1 MLAFFSPFLTQL
13 QERLNKLGVCL
24 SHGRRDTLL
33 KLLGGH
39 FADKVVERIKSG
51 RVFRGTGDNW
61 DLKVLRGH
69 MRKDVQNED
78 LHLFASN
85 LIENRLNFLHLPNVH
100 PKGDIVNFP
109 RQHFSLN
116 VNEWK
121 VYINCA
127 KILVGRIVLEF
138 FPKFKWLKSVIPAHI
153 PHIYSKEMAQK
164 STIMSLPLIY
174 ANEAKYDDCVTIL
187 RSYES
192 WIAEIY
198 VKAGLL
204 DEVPRVDNPQ
214 VPDGPAAPG
223 QTDAHK
229 EDTPDDPM
237 REMKIAFAGDQLT
250 RVRFAGA
257 KDLLSGS
264 HTPSDRFEH
273 CSPFKPVM
281 WHTKASLLQYSYSF
295 LHKAESVNQNGTP
308 KYFRE
313 KFNRRN
319 ATPAK
324 VLDSFEGSEELFLSV
339 GRAYIVTAALSFFGM
354 ASVEEVP
361 SQNKFPPNIS
371 HQTEENKKKYF
382 DDAFGEFINEYL
394 LQKNFSTNGEEE
406 DYVTNYAL
414 CCIFLTILILQL
426 KDTAA
431 EADGERNLINQKLLL
446 SVFKSMGAYSKYAL
460 EMFVSIAQIECMLTP
475 RLSEEFKWGFF
486 DNWRGGAG
494 NNIEDDMAQE
504 IFNRLSKSVVQRMG
518 PNKTFKSISK
528 VCKATNGIKEVKE
541 QFDATAGIH
550 QTSVKH
556 TTRESLKDEK
566 EMVADLVQLNP
577 FTKVPGRCHD
587 TFPEIK
593 RCPLRY
599 LNIAEFCQWLDKHKR
614 ELSN

>member
-1 MLAFFSPFLTQL
+1 
-13 QERLNKLGVCL
+13 
-24 SHGRRDTLL
+24 
-33 KLLGGH
+33 
-39 FADKVVERIKSG
+39 
-51 RVFRGTGDNW
+51 
-61 DLKVLRGH
+61 
-69 MRKDVQNED
+69 MRKDIQNED

-85 LIENRLNFLHLPNVH
+85 LIENRINFSHLPNVQ

-109 RQHFSLN
+109 RHHFSLN

-121 VYINCA
+121 LYINSA
-127 KILVGRIVLEF
+127 KILVGRIILEF

-153 PHIYSKEMAQK
+153 PHIYGKEMAQK
-164 STIMSLPLIY
+164 STIVSLPILN
-174 ANEAKYDDCVTIL
+174 ANEAKYEDCVNIL
-187 RSYES
+187 RSYEK

-204 DEVPRVDNPQ
+204 DEEPHVDNPQ
-214 VPDGPAAPG
+214 MPHGPAAPG
-223 QTDAHK
+223 QTNAHR
-229 EDTPDDPM
+229 EDSPDDPM

-295 LHKAESVNQNGTP
+295 LHKAESVNQIGTL

-324 VLDSFEGSEELFLSV
+324 VLDSYEGSEELFLSV
-339 GRAYIVTAALSFFGM
+339 GRAYIVVAALCFFGM
-354 ASVEEVP
+354 ESIEEVP
-361 SQNKFPPNIS
+361 SLKKFPPNIS
-371 HQTEENKKKYF
+371 NQTEENKKKYF
-382 DDAFGEFINEYL
+382 DDAFGKFVDVYI
-394 LQKNFSTNGEEE
+394 LQKNVAANGEEE
-406 DYVTNYAL
+406 GDYVTNYAL
-414 CCIFLTILILQL
+414 SYIFLAVLIMQM

-431 EADGERNLINQKLLL
+431 EADGERNLVNQKLLL

-460 EMFVSIAQIECMLTP
+460 EMFVSIAQIECLLTP
-475 RLSEEFKWGFF
+475 RLAQEFKWGFF
-486 DNWRGGAG
+486 VNWRGGAG
-494 NNIEDDMAQE
+494 NNIEDDVAQE

-518 PNKTFKSISK
+518 PNKTFRSISK

-541 QFDATAGIH
+541 QFDASAGIH
-550 QTSVKH
+550 PTSVQH

-566 EMVADLVQLNP
+566 EMVADLIQLDP
-577 FTKVPGRCHD
+577 FTRVPGRCHD
-587 TFPEIK
+587 TFPEIE

-599 LNIAEFCQWLDKHKR
+599 LNIVEFHQWLDKHKQ
-614 ELSN
+614 ELSNRN

>member
-1 MLAFFSPFLTQL
+1 MES
-13 QERLNKLGVCL
+13 
-24 SHGRRDTLL
+24 
-33 KLLGGH
+33 
-39 FADKVVERIKSG
+39 
-51 RVFRGTGDNW
+51 
-61 DLKVLRGH
+61 
-69 MRKDVQNED
+69 
-78 LHLFASN
+78 
-85 LIENRLNFLHLPNVH
+85 VH
-100 PKGDIVNFP
+100 TV
-109 RQHFSLN
+109 
-116 VNEWK
+116 
-121 VYINCA
+121 NCA
-127 KILVGRIVLEF
+127 KILVGRIVLEL
-138 FPKFKWLKSVIPAHI
+138 FPKFKWLKSVIHAHI

-164 STIMSLPLIY
+164 STIMSSPLTY
-174 ANEAKYDDCVTIL
+174 ANEAKYEDCVTIL

-198 VKAGLL
+198 VEAGLL

-281 WHTKASLLQYSYSF
+281 WHTKASLLQYLYSF

-313 KFNRRN
+313 TFNRRN

-339 GRAYIVTAALSFFGM
+339 GRAYIVTAALSYLGM

-394 LQKNFSTNGEEE
+394 LQKNFSTNGKEE

-414 CCIFLTILILQL
+414 CCIFLAILILQL

-431 EADGERNLINQKLLL
+431 EADGE
-446 SVFKSMGAYSKYAL
+446 
-460 EMFVSIAQIECMLTP
+460 
-475 RLSEEFKWGFF
+475 
-486 DNWRGGAG
+486 
-494 NNIEDDMAQE
+494 
-504 IFNRLSKSVVQRMG
+504 
-518 PNKTFKSISK
+518 KTS
-528 VCKATNGIKEVKE
+528 
-541 QFDATAGIH
+541 
-550 QTSVKH
+550 
-556 TTRESLKDEK
+556 
-566 EMVADLVQLNP
+566 
-577 FTKVPGRCHD
+577 
-587 TFPEIK
+587 
-593 RCPLRY
+593 
-599 LNIAEFCQWLDKHKR
+599 
-614 ELSN
+614 